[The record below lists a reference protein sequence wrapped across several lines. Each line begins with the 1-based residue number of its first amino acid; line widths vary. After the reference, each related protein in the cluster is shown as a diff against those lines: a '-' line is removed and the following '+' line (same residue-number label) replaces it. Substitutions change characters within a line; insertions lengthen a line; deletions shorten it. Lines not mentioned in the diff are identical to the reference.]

1 MNTKKWASVL
11 LLAGLTLGLSSC
23 GGKENNEPKPTP
35 NPVVTGTDGTYT
47 ISKVTV
53 TPKEV
58 TLDGI
63 GKINLAE
70 FNFGEAVLGTG
81 KFTQVTLKDNKI
93 TFTGKQGTREY
104 EVQYDAK
111 KGTTIHS
118 AKHGAMPFAPKVGS
132 FSIKDGKLSGQL
144 DFSMYIMYLNSY
156 KTRYGKSPSDEIT
169 KILTALNKAE
179 TKSTIAFEAPSR
191 SSQPHTLPL
200 AKVRR
205 HDAVPSGLNALHVCH
220 SQDGM
225 RGSIRPLREGAMN
238 LYWSAGETTTGQQV
252 KPLLV
257 SEQTSTGPTA
267 NHYWSSQRPL

>member
-53 TPKEV
+53 TPPEV
-58 TLDGI
+58 TLNDI
-63 GKINLAE
+63 GKINLTE

-81 KFTQVTLKDNKI
+81 EFTQVTLKGNKI

-118 AKHGAMPFAPKVGS
+118 AKHGAMPFAPQVGS
-132 FSIKDGKLSGQL
+132 ISVKDGKLSGQL
-144 DFSMYIMYLNSY
+144 DLSMYIMYLNSY

-169 KILTALNKAE
+169 KILTALNKAD
-179 TKSTIAFEAPSR
+179 TKSTIAFEG
-191 SSQPHTLPL
+191 TVT
-200 AKVRR
+200 K
-205 HDAVPSGLNALHVCH
+205 
-220 SQDGM
+220 
-225 RGSIRPLREGAMN
+225 
-238 LYWSAGETTTGQQV
+238 
-252 KPLLV
+252 
-257 SEQTSTGPTA
+257 
-267 NHYWSSQRPL
+267 

>member
-63 GKINLAE
+63 GKLDLAE

-81 KFTQVTLKDNKI
+81 EFTQVTLKDKKI

-144 DFSMYIMYLNSY
+144 DLSMYIMYLNSY
-156 KTRYGKSPSDEIT
+156 KTRYGKSPSEEIT
-169 KILTALNKAE
+169 KILTALNEAKTE
-179 TKSTIAFEAPSR
+179 STIAFEG
-191 SSQPHTLPL
+191 TVT
-200 AKVRR
+200 K
-205 HDAVPSGLNALHVCH
+205 
-220 SQDGM
+220 
-225 RGSIRPLREGAMN
+225 
-238 LYWSAGETTTGQQV
+238 
-252 KPLLV
+252 
-257 SEQTSTGPTA
+257 
-267 NHYWSSQRPL
+267 

>member
-35 NPVVTGTDGTYT
+35 NPVVTGTDGTYV
-47 ISKVTV
+47 INKVTV
-53 TPKEV
+53 TPAEV

-63 GKINLAE
+63 GKINLTE

-81 KFTQVTLKDNKI
+81 EFTQVTLKDNKI

-144 DFSMYIMYLNSY
+144 DLSMYIMYLNSY

-179 TKSTIAFEAPSR
+179 TKSTIAFEG
-191 SSQPHTLPL
+191 TVT
-200 AKVRR
+200 K
-205 HDAVPSGLNALHVCH
+205 
-220 SQDGM
+220 
-225 RGSIRPLREGAMN
+225 
-238 LYWSAGETTTGQQV
+238 
-252 KPLLV
+252 
-257 SEQTSTGPTA
+257 
-267 NHYWSSQRPL
+267 

>member
-63 GKINLAE
+63 GKLNLTE

-81 KFTQVTLKDNKI
+81 EFTQVTLKGNKI

-118 AKHGAMPFAPKVGS
+118 AKHGAMPFAPQVGS
-132 FSIKDGKLSGQL
+132 FSVKDGKLSGQL
-144 DFSMYIMYLNSY
+144 DLSMYIMYLNSY
-156 KTRYGKSPSDEIT
+156 KTRYGKSPSEEIT
-169 KILTALNKAE
+169 KILTALNEAKTE
-179 TKSTIAFEAPSR
+179 STIAFEG
-191 SSQPHTLPL
+191 TVT
-200 AKVRR
+200 K
-205 HDAVPSGLNALHVCH
+205 
-220 SQDGM
+220 
-225 RGSIRPLREGAMN
+225 
-238 LYWSAGETTTGQQV
+238 
-252 KPLLV
+252 
-257 SEQTSTGPTA
+257 
-267 NHYWSSQRPL
+267 

>member
-35 NPVVTGTDGTYT
+35 NPVVTGTDGTYV

-53 TPKEV
+53 TPEEV

-144 DFSMYIMYLNSY
+144 DLSMYIMYLNSY
-156 KTRYGKSPSDEIT
+156 KTRYGKSPSEEIT
-169 KILTALNKAE
+169 KILTALNKADTE
-179 TKSTIAFEAPSR
+179 STIAFEG
-191 SSQPHTLPL
+191 TVT
-200 AKVRR
+200 K
-205 HDAVPSGLNALHVCH
+205 
-220 SQDGM
+220 
-225 RGSIRPLREGAMN
+225 
-238 LYWSAGETTTGQQV
+238 
-252 KPLLV
+252 
-257 SEQTSTGPTA
+257 
-267 NHYWSSQRPL
+267 

>member
-53 TPKEV
+53 TPAEV

-63 GKINLAE
+63 GKINLTE

-81 KFTQVTLKDNKI
+81 EFTQVTLKDNKI

-144 DFSMYIMYLNSY
+144 DLSMYIMYLNSY
-156 KTRYGKSPSDEIT
+156 KTRYGKSPSEEIT
-169 KILTALNKAE
+169 KILTALNEAKTE
-179 TKSTIAFEAPSR
+179 STIAFEG
-191 SSQPHTLPL
+191 TVT
-200 AKVRR
+200 K
-205 HDAVPSGLNALHVCH
+205 
-220 SQDGM
+220 
-225 RGSIRPLREGAMN
+225 
-238 LYWSAGETTTGQQV
+238 
-252 KPLLV
+252 
-257 SEQTSTGPTA
+257 
-267 NHYWSSQRPL
+267 

>member
-58 TLDGI
+58 PLDGI
-63 GKINLAE
+63 GKLNLAE

-81 KFTQVTLKDNKI
+81 EFTQVTLKGNKI

-111 KGTTIHS
+111 TGTTIHS

-144 DFSMYIMYLNSY
+144 DLSMYIMYLNSY
-156 KTRYGKSPSDEIT
+156 KTRYGKSPSDEIA

-179 TKSTIAFEAPSR
+179 TKSTIAFEG
-191 SSQPHTLPL
+191 TVT
-200 AKVRR
+200 K
-205 HDAVPSGLNALHVCH
+205 
-220 SQDGM
+220 
-225 RGSIRPLREGAMN
+225 
-238 LYWSAGETTTGQQV
+238 
-252 KPLLV
+252 
-257 SEQTSTGPTA
+257 
-267 NHYWSSQRPL
+267 

>member
-53 TPKEV
+53 TPAEV
-58 TLDGI
+58 TLEGI
-63 GKINLAE
+63 GKINLTE

-81 KFTQVTLKDNKI
+81 QFTQVTLKGNKI

-118 AKHGAMPFAPKVGS
+118 AKHGAMPFAPQVGS
-132 FSIKDGKLSGQL
+132 FSVKDGKLSGQL
-144 DFSMYIMYLNSY
+144 NLSMYIMYLNSY

-169 KILTALNKAE
+169 KILTALNKAD
-179 TKSTIAFEAPSR
+179 TKSTIAFEG
-191 SSQPHTLPL
+191 TVT
-200 AKVRR
+200 K
-205 HDAVPSGLNALHVCH
+205 
-220 SQDGM
+220 
-225 RGSIRPLREGAMN
+225 
-238 LYWSAGETTTGQQV
+238 
-252 KPLLV
+252 
-257 SEQTSTGPTA
+257 
-267 NHYWSSQRPL
+267 

>member
-23 GGKENNEPKPTP
+23 GGQENNEPKPTP

-53 TPKEV
+53 TPPEV
-58 TLDGI
+58 TLNDI
-63 GKINLAE
+63 GKTNLTE
-70 FNFGEAVLGTG
+70 FNCGEAVLGTG
-81 KFTQVTLKDNKI
+81 EFTQVTLKDKKI

-104 EVQYDAK
+104 EVQYDVK

-144 DFSMYIMYLNSY
+144 DLSMYIMYLNSY

-169 KILTALNKAE
+169 KILTALNKAD
-179 TKSTIAFEAPSR
+179 TKSTIAFEG
-191 SSQPHTLPL
+191 TVT
-200 AKVRR
+200 K
-205 HDAVPSGLNALHVCH
+205 
-220 SQDGM
+220 
-225 RGSIRPLREGAMN
+225 
-238 LYWSAGETTTGQQV
+238 
-252 KPLLV
+252 
-257 SEQTSTGPTA
+257 
-267 NHYWSSQRPL
+267 

>member
-1 MNTKKWASVL
+1 MNIKKWASVL

-53 TPKEV
+53 TPPEV
-58 TLDGI
+58 TLNDI
-63 GKINLAE
+63 GKINLTE

-81 KFTQVTLKDNKI
+81 EFTQVTLKDKKI

-144 DFSMYIMYLNSY
+144 DLSMYIMYLNSY

-169 KILTALNKAE
+169 KILTALNKAD
-179 TKSTIAFEAPSR
+179 TKSTIAFEG
-191 SSQPHTLPL
+191 TVT
-200 AKVRR
+200 K
-205 HDAVPSGLNALHVCH
+205 
-220 SQDGM
+220 
-225 RGSIRPLREGAMN
+225 
-238 LYWSAGETTTGQQV
+238 
-252 KPLLV
+252 
-257 SEQTSTGPTA
+257 
-267 NHYWSSQRPL
+267 

>member
-23 GGKENNEPKPTP
+23 GSKSNDEPKPTP

-53 TPKEV
+53 TPAEV

-63 GKINLAE
+63 GKLNLTE
-70 FNFGEAVLGTG
+70 INFGEAVLGTG
-81 KFTQVTLKDNKI
+81 EFTQVTLKDKKI

-104 EVQYDAK
+104 EVQYDVK

-144 DFSMYIMYLNSY
+144 DLSMYIMYLNSY
-156 KTRYGKSPSDEIT
+156 KTRYGKSPSEEIT

-179 TKSTIAFEAPSR
+179 TKSTIAFEG
-191 SSQPHTLPL
+191 TVT
-200 AKVRR
+200 K
-205 HDAVPSGLNALHVCH
+205 
-220 SQDGM
+220 
-225 RGSIRPLREGAMN
+225 
-238 LYWSAGETTTGQQV
+238 
-252 KPLLV
+252 
-257 SEQTSTGPTA
+257 
-267 NHYWSSQRPL
+267 

>member
-53 TPKEV
+53 TPPEV
-58 TLDGI
+58 TLNDI
-63 GKINLAE
+63 GKINLTE

-81 KFTQVTLKDNKI
+81 EFTQVTLKGNKI

-118 AKHGAMPFAPKVGS
+118 AKHGAMPFVPQVGS
-132 FSIKDGKLSGQL
+132 FSVKDGKLSGQL
-144 DFSMYIMYLNSY
+144 DLSMYIMYLNSY

-169 KILTALNKAE
+169 KILTALNKAD
-179 TKSTIAFEAPSR
+179 TKSTIAFEG
-191 SSQPHTLPL
+191 TVT
-200 AKVRR
+200 K
-205 HDAVPSGLNALHVCH
+205 
-220 SQDGM
+220 
-225 RGSIRPLREGAMN
+225 
-238 LYWSAGETTTGQQV
+238 
-252 KPLLV
+252 
-257 SEQTSTGPTA
+257 
-267 NHYWSSQRPL
+267 

>member
-53 TPKEV
+53 TPAEV

-63 GKINLAE
+63 GKINLTE

-81 KFTQVTLKDNKI
+81 EFTQVTLKDKKI

-104 EVQYDAK
+104 EVKYDVK

-118 AKHGAMPFAPKVGS
+118 AKHGAMPFAPQVGS
-132 FSIKDGKLSGQL
+132 FSVKDGKLSGQL
-144 DFSMYIMYLNSY
+144 DLSMYIMYLKSY
-156 KTRYGKSPSDEIT
+156 ETRYGKSPSEEIT
-169 KILTALNKAE
+169 KTLTALNKAD
-179 TKSTIAFEAPSR
+179 TKSTIVFEG
-191 SSQPHTLPL
+191 TVT
-200 AKVRR
+200 K
-205 HDAVPSGLNALHVCH
+205 
-220 SQDGM
+220 
-225 RGSIRPLREGAMN
+225 
-238 LYWSAGETTTGQQV
+238 
-252 KPLLV
+252 
-257 SEQTSTGPTA
+257 
-267 NHYWSSQRPL
+267 

>member
-53 TPKEV
+53 TRPEV
-58 TLDGI
+58 TLNDI
-63 GKINLAE
+63 GKINLTE

-81 KFTQVTLKDNKI
+81 EFTQVTLKGNKI

-169 KILTALNKAE
+169 KILTALNKAD
-179 TKSTIAFEAPSR
+179 TKSTIAFEG
-191 SSQPHTLPL
+191 TVT
-200 AKVRR
+200 K
-205 HDAVPSGLNALHVCH
+205 
-220 SQDGM
+220 
-225 RGSIRPLREGAMN
+225 
-238 LYWSAGETTTGQQV
+238 
-252 KPLLV
+252 
-257 SEQTSTGPTA
+257 
-267 NHYWSSQRPL
+267 

>member
-23 GGKENNEPKPTP
+23 GGKSNDEPKPTP

-53 TPKEV
+53 TPAEV

-63 GKINLAE
+63 GKLDLTK

-81 KFTQVTLKDNKI
+81 EFTQVTLKDKKI

-104 EVQYDAK
+104 EVQYDVK

-118 AKHGAMPFAPKVGS
+118 AKHGAMPFAPQVGS
-132 FSIKDGKLSGQL
+132 FSVKDGKLSGQL
-144 DFSMYIMYLNSY
+144 NLSMYIMYLNSY

-169 KILTALNKAE
+169 KTLTALNEAKTE
-179 TKSTIAFEAPSR
+179 STIVFEG
-191 SSQPHTLPL
+191 TVT
-200 AKVRR
+200 K
-205 HDAVPSGLNALHVCH
+205 
-220 SQDGM
+220 
-225 RGSIRPLREGAMN
+225 
-238 LYWSAGETTTGQQV
+238 
-252 KPLLV
+252 
-257 SEQTSTGPTA
+257 
-267 NHYWSSQRPL
+267 

>member
-35 NPVVTGTDGTYT
+35 TPVVTGTDGTYV

-53 TPKEV
+53 TPEEV

-81 KFTQVTLKDNKI
+81 KFTQVTLTDNKI

-169 KILTALNKAE
+169 KILTALNEAKTE
-179 TKSTIAFEAPSR
+179 STIAFEG
-191 SSQPHTLPL
+191 TVT
-200 AKVRR
+200 K
-205 HDAVPSGLNALHVCH
+205 
-220 SQDGM
+220 
-225 RGSIRPLREGAMN
+225 
-238 LYWSAGETTTGQQV
+238 
-252 KPLLV
+252 
-257 SEQTSTGPTA
+257 
-267 NHYWSSQRPL
+267 

>member
-53 TPKEV
+53 TPPEV
-58 TLDGI
+58 TLNDI
-63 GKINLAE
+63 GKINLTE

-81 KFTQVTLKDNKI
+81 KFTQVTLKGNKI

-144 DFSMYIMYLNSY
+144 DLSMYIMYLNSY

-179 TKSTIAFEAPSR
+179 TKSTVAFEG
-191 SSQPHTLPL
+191 TVT
-200 AKVRR
+200 K
-205 HDAVPSGLNALHVCH
+205 
-220 SQDGM
+220 
-225 RGSIRPLREGAMN
+225 
-238 LYWSAGETTTGQQV
+238 
-252 KPLLV
+252 
-257 SEQTSTGPTA
+257 
-267 NHYWSSQRPL
+267 

>member
-23 GGKENNEPKPTP
+23 GGKSNDEPKPTP

-47 ISKVTV
+47 IGKVTV
-53 TPKEV
+53 TPAEV

-63 GKINLAE
+63 GKLDLTK

-81 KFTQVTLKDNKI
+81 EFTQVTLKDNKI
-93 TFTGKQGTREY
+93 TFTGKKGTREY

-144 DFSMYIMYLNSY
+144 DLSMYIMYLNSY
-156 KTRYGKSPSDEIT
+156 KTRYGKSPSEEIT
-169 KILTALNKAE
+169 KILTALNEAKTE
-179 TKSTIAFEAPSR
+179 STIAFEG
-191 SSQPHTLPL
+191 TVT
-200 AKVRR
+200 K
-205 HDAVPSGLNALHVCH
+205 
-220 SQDGM
+220 
-225 RGSIRPLREGAMN
+225 
-238 LYWSAGETTTGQQV
+238 
-252 KPLLV
+252 
-257 SEQTSTGPTA
+257 
-267 NHYWSSQRPL
+267 

>member
-35 NPVVTGTDGTYT
+35 NPVVTGTDGTYV
-47 ISKVTV
+47 INKVTV

-58 TLDGI
+58 PLDGI
-63 GKINLAE
+63 GKLNLAE

-81 KFTQVTLKDNKI
+81 EFTQVTLKDKKI

-144 DFSMYIMYLNSY
+144 KISMYIMYLNSY

-169 KILTALNKAE
+169 KTLTALNEAKTE
-179 TKSTIAFEAPSR
+179 STIVFEG
-191 SSQPHTLPL
+191 TVT
-200 AKVRR
+200 K
-205 HDAVPSGLNALHVCH
+205 
-220 SQDGM
+220 
-225 RGSIRPLREGAMN
+225 
-238 LYWSAGETTTGQQV
+238 
-252 KPLLV
+252 
-257 SEQTSTGPTA
+257 
-267 NHYWSSQRPL
+267 

>member
-63 GKINLAE
+63 GKLDLAE

-81 KFTQVTLKDNKI
+81 EFTQVTLKDNKI

-104 EVQYDAK
+104 EVQNGA
-111 KGTTIHS
+111 TIHTP
-118 AKHGAMPFAPKVGS
+118 KHGAMPFAPKVGS
-132 FSIKDGKLSGQL
+132 FSVKDGKLSGQL

-156 KTRYGKSPSDEIT
+156 KTRYGKSPSEEIT
-169 KILTALNKAE
+169 KILTALNEAKTE
-179 TKSTIAFEAPSR
+179 STIVFEG
-191 SSQPHTLPL
+191 TVT
-200 AKVRR
+200 K
-205 HDAVPSGLNALHVCH
+205 
-220 SQDGM
+220 
-225 RGSIRPLREGAMN
+225 
-238 LYWSAGETTTGQQV
+238 
-252 KPLLV
+252 
-257 SEQTSTGPTA
+257 
-267 NHYWSSQRPL
+267 

>member
-35 NPVVTGTDGTYT
+35 NPVVTGTDGTYV
-47 ISKVTV
+47 INKVTV
-53 TPKEV
+53 TPAEV

-63 GKINLAE
+63 GKFNLAE

-81 KFTQVTLKDNKI
+81 EFTQVTLKDHKI

-132 FSIKDGKLSGQL
+132 FSVKDGKLSGQL
-144 DFSMYIMYLNSY
+144 DLSMYIMYLNSY
-156 KTRYGKSPSDEIT
+156 KTRYGKSPSEEIT
-169 KILTALNKAE
+169 KILTALNEAKTE
-179 TKSTIAFEAPSR
+179 STIAFEG
-191 SSQPHTLPL
+191 TVT
-200 AKVRR
+200 K
-205 HDAVPSGLNALHVCH
+205 
-220 SQDGM
+220 
-225 RGSIRPLREGAMN
+225 
-238 LYWSAGETTTGQQV
+238 
-252 KPLLV
+252 
-257 SEQTSTGPTA
+257 
-267 NHYWSSQRPL
+267 

>member
-53 TPKEV
+53 TPEEV

-63 GKINLAE
+63 GKLDLAE

-81 KFTQVTLKDNKI
+81 KFTQVTLKDKKI

-104 EVQYDAK
+104 EVQYDVK

-118 AKHGAMPFAPKVGS
+118 AKHGAMPFAPQVGS
-132 FSIKDGKLSGQL
+132 FSVKDGKLSGQL
-144 DFSMYIMYLNSY
+144 NLSMYIMYLNSY

-179 TKSTIAFEAPSR
+179 TESTIVFEG
-191 SSQPHTLPL
+191 TVT
-200 AKVRR
+200 K
-205 HDAVPSGLNALHVCH
+205 
-220 SQDGM
+220 
-225 RGSIRPLREGAMN
+225 
-238 LYWSAGETTTGQQV
+238 
-252 KPLLV
+252 
-257 SEQTSTGPTA
+257 
-267 NHYWSSQRPL
+267 

>member
-58 TLDGI
+58 TPGGI
-63 GKINLAE
+63 GKLDLAE

-132 FSIKDGKLSGQL
+132 FSVKDGKLSGQL
-144 DFSMYIMYLNSY
+144 DLSMYIMYLNSY

-179 TKSTIAFEAPSR
+179 TKSTIAFEG
-191 SSQPHTLPL
+191 TVT
-200 AKVRR
+200 K
-205 HDAVPSGLNALHVCH
+205 
-220 SQDGM
+220 
-225 RGSIRPLREGAMN
+225 
-238 LYWSAGETTTGQQV
+238 
-252 KPLLV
+252 
-257 SEQTSTGPTA
+257 
-267 NHYWSSQRPL
+267 

>member
-63 GKINLAE
+63 GKLNLAE

-81 KFTQVTLKDNKI
+81 EFTQVTLKDKKI
-93 TFTGKQGTREY
+93 TFTGKEGTREY

-144 DFSMYIMYLNSY
+144 DLSMYIMYLNSY
-156 KTRYGKSPSDEIT
+156 KTRYGKSPSEEIT
-169 KILTALNKAE
+169 KILTALNQAE
-179 TKSTIAFEAPSR
+179 TKSTITFEG
-191 SSQPHTLPL
+191 TVT
-200 AKVRR
+200 K
-205 HDAVPSGLNALHVCH
+205 
-220 SQDGM
+220 
-225 RGSIRPLREGAMN
+225 
-238 LYWSAGETTTGQQV
+238 
-252 KPLLV
+252 
-257 SEQTSTGPTA
+257 
-267 NHYWSSQRPL
+267 

>member
-53 TPKEV
+53 TPAEV

-63 GKINLAE
+63 GKINLTE

-144 DFSMYIMYLNSY
+144 DLSMYIMYLNSY
-156 KTRYGKSPSDEIT
+156 KTRYGKSPSDEIA

-179 TKSTIAFEAPSR
+179 TKSTIA
-191 SSQPHTLPL
+191 
-200 AKVRR
+200 
-205 HDAVPSGLNALHVCH
+205 
-220 SQDGM
+220 
-225 RGSIRPLREGAMN
+225 IEG
-238 LYWSAGETTTGQQV
+238 TVT
-252 KPLLV
+252 K
-257 SEQTSTGPTA
+257 
-267 NHYWSSQRPL
+267 

>member
-35 NPVVTGTDGTYT
+35 NPAVTGTDGTYT

-63 GKINLAE
+63 GKLDLAE

-81 KFTQVTLKDNKI
+81 EFTQVTLKDKKI

-144 DFSMYIMYLNSY
+144 NLSMYIMYLNSY
-156 KTRYGKSPSDEIT
+156 KTRYGKSPSEEIT

-179 TKSTIAFEAPSR
+179 TKSTIAFEG
-191 SSQPHTLPL
+191 TVT
-200 AKVRR
+200 K
-205 HDAVPSGLNALHVCH
+205 
-220 SQDGM
+220 
-225 RGSIRPLREGAMN
+225 
-238 LYWSAGETTTGQQV
+238 
-252 KPLLV
+252 
-257 SEQTSTGPTA
+257 
-267 NHYWSSQRPL
+267 